1 MFGSQ
6 KYLERL
12 RGIPTPFYFYDLNLL
27 RATLGAA
34 MSEAQKYGYQVH
46 YAMKANFNERILA
59 EMNRSGF
66 GADCVSGKEVLRAI
80 ECGIP
85 ASKIVFAGVAKTD
98 EEIRIGLTH
107 NIFSFNC
114 ESREEL
120 EVIDAIAGQMGRKAD
135 IALRINPDVDPMTHK
150 HISTGHGD
158 SKFGISYREVDEVIA
173 ELGEL
178 KNLNITGIHF
188 HIGSQITEL
197 KPYEQLCLRA
207 NTIQGWFEE
216 RGFQLRHLNMGGGVG
231 IDYADPSAHPIPD
244 FAAYFAVFQKHLKVR
259 PGQTVH
265 FELGRSLVG
274 QCGELLTRVLYNKV
288 TAGGTRVALV
298 DAGFTDLIR
307 PALYGAVHRIENLT
321 STASERQTYM
331 VAGPICEST
340 DVFARNL
347 DLPGTQRG
355 DMLRILSAG
364 AYGRA
369 MSSNYNL
376 RDFPAEVFSDDLT

>member
-1 MFGSQ
+1 MIGSK
-6 KYLERL
+6 KYVERL
-12 RGIPTPFYFYDLNLL
+12 REIPTPFYFYDMELL
-27 RATLGAA
+27 RATLDAVTT
-34 MSEAQKYGYQVH
+34 ETQKYGYQLH
-46 YAMKANFNERILA
+46 YALKANFNERIVTQ
-59 EMNRSGF
+59 MNRYGI
-66 GADCVSGKEVLRAI
+66 GADCVSGGEVLRAI

-85 ASKIVFAGVAKTD
+85 PQKVVFAGVAKTD
-98 EEIRIGLTH
+98 EEIRIGLEH

-114 ESREEL
+114 ESRQEL
-120 EVIDAIAGQMGRKAD
+120 EVIDRIAGAMDRKAN

-150 HISTGHGD
+150 HISTGHAD
-158 SKFGISYREVDEVIA
+158 SKFGISYQEIDEVIA

-197 KPYEQLCLRA
+197 KPYEQLCHRA
-207 NTIQGWFEE
+207 NAIQEWFEA
-216 RGFQLRHLNMGGGVG
+216 RGFRLKHINLGGGLG
-231 IDYADPSAHPIPD
+231 IDYADPAAHPMPD
-244 FAAYFAVFQKHLKVR
+244 FAAWFAVFHRHLQVW

-288 TAGGTRVALV
+288 TASGLRIALV
-298 DAGFTDLIR
+298 DAGFTELLR

-321 STASERQTYM
+321 STEGREQYM
-331 VAGPICEST
+331 IAGPICEST

-347 DLPGTQRG
+347 ELPQTRRG
-355 DMLRILSAG
+355 DLLRILSAG
-364 AYGRA
+364 AYRRA

-376 RDFPAEVFSDDLT
+376 REFPAEIFSDDL

>member
-1 MFGSQ
+1 MIGSK
-6 KYLERL
+6 KYVERL
-12 RGIPTPFYFYDLNLL
+12 REIPTPFYFYDMELL
-27 RATLGAA
+27 RATLDAVTT
-34 MSEAQKYGYQVH
+34 ETQKYGYQLH
-46 YAMKANFNERILA
+46 YALKANFNERIVTQ
-59 EMNRSGF
+59 MNRYGI
-66 GADCVSGKEVLRAI
+66 GADCVSGGEVLRAI

-85 ASKIVFAGVAKTD
+85 PQKVVFAGVAKTD
-98 EEIRIGLTH
+98 EEIRIGLEH

-114 ESREEL
+114 ESRQEL
-120 EVIDAIAGQMGRKAD
+120 EVIDRIAGAMDRKAN

-150 HISTGHGD
+150 HISTGHAD
-158 SKFGISYREVDEVIA
+158 SKFGISYQEIDEVIA

-197 KPYEQLCLRA
+197 KPYEQLCHRA
-207 NTIQGWFEE
+207 NTIQEWFEA
-216 RGFQLRHLNMGGGVG
+216 RGFRLKHINLGGGLG
-231 IDYADPSAHPIPD
+231 IDYADPAAHSMPD
-244 FAAYFAVFQKHLKVR
+244 FAAWFAVFHRHLQVR

-288 TAGGTRVALV
+288 TASGLCVALV
-298 DAGFTDLIR
+298 DAGFTDLLR

-321 STASERQTYM
+321 STEGREKYTI
-331 VAGPICEST
+331 AGPICEST
-340 DVFARNL
+340 DVFARGL
-347 DLPGTQRG
+347 ELPQTRRG
-355 DMLRILSAG
+355 DLLRILSAG

-376 RDFPAEVFSDDLT
+376 REFPREIFSDELK